1 MGKVIVGAAS
11 ERVMV
16 LVGAILDVVIVH
28 AELTPIDL
36 GLVTVFAK
44 LKVKSWPVVP
54 FKLLVA

>member
-44 LKVKSWPVVP
+44 LKVKS
-54 FKLLVA
+54 